1 MAEDAAVPPLVAEA
15 TLRAREA
22 GFPYSC
28 EPATGRLLAV
38 LTAHL
43 PARARVLELGTG
55 TGVGTAWIAS
65 GLLPRTDVEVISVEA
80 DPQRAELA
88 ARGDWPAFVGFRRGD
103 ALDLLARAGPSDLIF
118 ADAPAGKWHGLDK
131 TIAALRPY
139 GMLIVDDMTPRPD
152 WDDRQRTEQSNVRET
167 LLTAPALTSVEL
179 AHGSGLILSTRR

>member
-1 MAEDAAVPPLVAEA
+1 MAEDAAVPPLVAAA

-28 EPATGRLLAV
+28 EPATGRLLVV

-43 PARARVLELGTG
+43 PAGARVLELGTG

-103 ALDLLARAGPSDLIF
+103 ALDLLARAG
-118 ADAPAGKWHGLDK
+118 
-131 TIAALRPY
+131 RPTSSSLTLPQVN
-139 GMLIVDDMTPRPD
+139 GTD
-152 WDDRQRTEQSNVRET
+152 W
-167 LLTAPALTSVEL
+167 
-179 AHGSGLILSTRR
+179 TRRSLRSARTAC